1 MRDRLYIYQ
10 AYLNTRMLAETLL
23 RADALHRYA
32 GKDSSHYVASAAD
45 ELRELADHLG
55 YDLVKREAVKIAASP
70 TVTILPLDPEEE
82 AA

>member
-1 MRDRLYIYQ
+1 MRDHLYIYQ
-10 AYLNTRMLAETLL
+10 AYLNARRLAETLL

-32 GKDSSHYVASAAD
+32 GKDSSLHVASAAD

-55 YDLVKREAVKIAASP
+55 YDLVKREAVKITASP